1 VDGGWWPFLNFG
13 GRIAETYRVKRPS
26 AVTDRAG
33 DKKRTVAIAG
43 GAVAAIVFLALALIF
58 TNAYGSQQVAANARS
73 LHWTNA
79 TLGSAS
85 IARASN
91 AQALVFTVDEQLGV
105 ADTEAATRARSEAL
119 TNLDS
124 LQIWVDGWESAFA
137 DQETRVLLGDFLTL
151 NRRVLRHLEAGEV
164 VEAVELS
171 NGELEKLY
179 ASLTIALESAQQDIT
194 EQIENTEALAGL
206 VAAITRFLVTL
217 LIPAGTILIYRW
229 LVHRQAVRSNM
240 ALQVKLEAERKLR
253 KARDEFIANISHEI
267 RTPLTSI
274 YGFSEVLIDEGLVDP
289 EMSMELITLINGESA
304 ELSRM
309 VEDLLTAA
317 RLDANVLN
325 FKYEAVSVADEI
337 KMVTAPMVR
346 TGAAVEMDVPPASIW
361 ADQMRFRQVV
371 RNLVSNAVKHGGD
384 WVRVSGELDGDRFR
398 ISVADNGPGVPEEIE
413 DRIFERFVHEGSEP
427 LLTGSVGLGLAI
439 ARMLAEEM
447 AGELTYERVDGET
460 RFVLSLLQASGDKAQ
475 QPEFVEDSSTGL
487 AGVGSRFGGVAASFT
502 GSGNHVTG
510 SGGGAEGSD
519 AGPANGSR
527 SSQ

>member
-1 VDGGWWPFLNFG
+1 VKLLASIS
-13 GRIAETYRVKRPS
+13 RRV
-26 AVTDRAG
+26 G
-33 DKKRTVAIAG
+33 DQKRTLAIVG

-91 AQALVFTVDEQLGV
+91 AQALVFSVDEQLGV
-105 ADTEAATRARSEAL
+105 AGSEAAARARAEAE
-119 TNLDS
+119 TNLEN
-124 LQIWVDGWESAFA
+124 LQLWVDGWESAFA
-137 DQETRVLLGDFLTL
+137 DQDTRLLLSDFLALSRRILGHL
-151 NRRVLRHLEAGEV
+151 NAGEV
-164 VEAVELS
+164 GEAVELS
-171 NGELEKLY
+171 NGEAEKLH
-179 ASLTIALESAQQDIT
+179 ASVTIALESAQQDIT
-194 EQIENTEALAGL
+194 EEIENTEALAGL

-217 LIPAGTILIYRW
+217 LIPVAAILIYRW
-229 LVHRQAVRSNM
+229 LAHRQAVRSSM

-289 EMSMELITLINGESA
+289 ETAMEMITLINGESA

-325 FKYEAVSVADEI
+325 FKYEAVSVADEVT
-337 KMVTAPMVR
+337 MVTAPMVR
-346 TGAAVEMDVPPASIW
+346 TGAAVEVDVPPASIW

-371 RNLVSNAVKHGGD
+371 RNLVSNAVKHGGE
-384 WVRVSGELDGDRFR
+384 WVRVSGEFEGDRFR
-398 ISVADNGPGVPEEIE
+398 LCVADNGPGVPDEIE

-447 AGELTYERVDGET
+447 EGELTYERVDDET
-460 RFVLSLLQASGDKAQ
+460 RFVLSILRATSESAQ
-475 QPEFVEDSSTGL
+475 QPEFVEDSGAGL
-487 AGVGSRFGGVAASFT
+487 AGVGARFGGVAASFAGNGDKQT
-502 GSGNHVTG
+502 GSGRG
-510 SGGGAEGSD
+510 SEGSD
-519 AGPANGSR
+519 VLAAGDSR
-527 SSQ
+527 SEQ